1 MAQLEVELTAN
12 TWTQVSTGNCNIRN
26 NNSLLLNDVIVYVAI
41 NTEISPENHDHIR
54 SRDTI
59 NVYANAPVFCY
70 ASSACTV
77 TVTDV

>member
-1 MAQLEVELTAN
+1 MAQLEVPLTAN
-12 TWTQVSTGNCNIRN
+12 AWTQVSTGNCNIRN
-26 NNSLLLNDVIVYVAI
+26 NSLISDDAIIYVGI
-41 NTEISPENHDHIR
+41 NTAIDHENHEHIR

-59 NVYANAPVFCY
+59 DVYANAPVYCY